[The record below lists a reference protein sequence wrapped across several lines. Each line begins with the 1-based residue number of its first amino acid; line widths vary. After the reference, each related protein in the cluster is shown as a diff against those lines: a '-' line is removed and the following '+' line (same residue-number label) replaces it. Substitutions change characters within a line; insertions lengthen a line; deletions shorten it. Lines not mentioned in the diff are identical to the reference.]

1 MLNTF
6 TKGYKM
12 DAGSI
17 KPDWD
22 VINMMKYRR
31 MFREI
36 DANQGVIWKSKLDEN
51 GFAVFEAIVNIDK
64 VSGQTLFN
72 LIEYSK

>member
-1 MLNTF
+1 
-6 TKGYKM
+6 M
-12 DAGSI
+12 DASSI

-22 VINMMKYRR
+22 VINMMKYQR

-36 DANQGVIWKSKLDEN
+36 DDNLGIMWKNKLDEN
-51 GFAVFEAIVNIDK
+51 GFTVFEAIVDFDK

>member
-1 MLNTF
+1 
-6 TKGYKM
+6 M
-12 DAGSI
+12 DASSI

-36 DANQGVIWKSKLDEN
+36 DDNLGIMWKNKLDEN
-51 GFAVFEAIVNIDK
+51 GFTVFEAIVDFDK

-72 LIEYSK
+72 LIECSK

>member
-1 MLNTF
+1 
-6 TKGYKM
+6 M
-12 DAGSI
+12 DASSI

-31 MFREI
+31 MLREI
-36 DANQGVIWKSKLDEN
+36 DANLGVRWKSKLDEN
-51 GFAVFEAIVNIDK
+51 GFAVFDAIVDIDK

>member
-36 DANQGVIWKSKLDEN
+36 DANQGVMEK
-51 GFAVFEAIVNIDK
+51 
-64 VSGQTLFN
+64 
-72 LIEYSK
+72 

>member
-1 MLNTF
+1 
-6 TKGYKM
+6 M
-12 DAGSI
+12 DASSI

-22 VINMMKYRR
+22 VINMMKYQR

-36 DANQGVIWKSKLDEN
+36 DANLGVRWKSKLDEK
-51 GFAVFEAIVNIDK
+51 GFAVFDAIVDIDK

-72 LIEYSK
+72 LIECSK

>member
-1 MLNTF
+1 
-6 TKGYKM
+6 M
-12 DAGSI
+12 DASSI

-36 DANQGVIWKSKLDEN
+36 DANLGVRWKSKLDEK
-51 GFAVFEAIVNIDK
+51 GFTVFDAIVDIDK

-72 LIEYSK
+72 LIECSK

>member
-1 MLNTF
+1 
-6 TKGYKM
+6 M
-12 DAGSI
+12 DASSI

-36 DANQGVIWKSKLDEN
+36 DANLGVRWKSKLDEK
-51 GFAVFEAIVNIDK
+51 GFAVFDAIVDIDK

-72 LIEYSK
+72 LIECSK

>member
-1 MLNTF
+1 
-6 TKGYKM
+6 M
-12 DAGSI
+12 DASSI

-31 MFREI
+31 MLREI
-36 DANQGVIWKSKLDEN
+36 DANLGVRWKSKLDEN
-51 GFAVFEAIVNIDK
+51 GFAVFDAIVDIDK

-72 LIEYSK
+72 LIECSK